1 MLVHRVHVPKTL
13 KNKDMGKSLIIIQL
27 LENKTTFLMF
37 YFVLLWYGNG
47 HLLLWD
53 IYRIVMQYGIY
64 VRFFSNIRKESR
76 FHRSILYK
84 SGNPI
89 TLCHDLPLDSR
100 PECQPAQI
108 GLLLAFL
115 VVQLMVF
122 ATCQN

>member
-1 MLVHRVHVPKTL
+1 
-13 KNKDMGKSLIIIQL
+13 MGYLQDRHAVWNLRKIL
-27 LENKTTFLMF
+27 L
-37 YFVLLWYGNG
+37 
-47 HLLLWD
+47 
-53 IYRIVMQYGIY
+53 
-64 VRFFSNIRKESR
+64 SNIRKESR
-76 FHRSILYK
+76 FHHSILYK